1 MENLIPYLV
10 PAVIVVIVVLL
21 LLLGYVKAPP
31 DMAYIISGV
40 KKKSKVVIGKAS
52 IRIPFFE
59 RLDKLNLRLIPI
71 DVKTSNAV
79 PTADYINI
87 NVDATVNVKISNDP
101 EKLRLAAENFLNKN
115 TEYIASVAREVLE
128 GNVREIVGKMRLE
141 EMVSDR
147 QKFANLVKE
156 NAEPDLA
163 AMGLDIISFN
173 VQNFVD
179 GNDVIENLGIDNIV
193 KIKKSAAIA
202 KAESERDIKVAQA
215 AADKE
220 SNDAAVE
227 AQTEIAKKQ
236 NELAIKKSELQMEAD
251 TKKAMADAAYEI
263 QKEEQRKTIEVTTA
277 NADIAK
283 QEREIELKQKQ
294 VAVTE
299 QSLEAEVK
307 KKAEAEKYAAQ
318 QRAEAELYQR
328 QKDAEA
334 KQFEAQREAEAQK
347 AQAEAM
353 RFAREQEAAGIRA
366 VGEAEASAIQA
377 KGIAEAEAMEKKA
390 EAYAKY
396 NKAAVAEM
404 MIKVLPDIA
413 GKVAEPL
420 GQIDKITIIGG
431 GEGGSNGVDQ
441 IAGNVPVVMAKVFES
456 MKEATGI
463 DLADII
469 NAESYAGQKNSGP
482 GGAGRHQPDGS
493 AARLHHPPS
502 GIPRLALCGPDQRH
516 RRPHSVC
523 RFLRLS
529 AGGTAEGLPPSAG
542 GRRFF
547 DVEAAPGGGQ
557 LPGGACPLDGLEAG
571 DAGPGDDSPDLG
583 PGGSGPGSGAA
594 AGPGPGPGRHP
605 AAPAAGGGGTPA
617 AG

>member
-1 MENLIPYLV
+1 MQDISIIGIIV
-10 PAVIVVIVVLL
+10 AVVVLVIL
-21 LLLGYVKAPP
+21 LFMAIGYVKAPP

-87 NVDATVNVKISNDP
+87 NVDATVNVKISNNP

-115 TEYIASVAREVLE
+115 TEYIAGVAREVLE
-128 GNVREIVGKMRLE
+128 GNVREIVGKMKLE

-163 AMGLDIISFN
+163 AMRLDIISYN

-179 GNDVIENLGIDNIV
+179 GNEVIENLGIDNIV
-193 KIKKSAAIA
+193 KIKKAAAIA
-202 KAESERDIKVAQA
+202 RAESERDIKVAQA
-215 AADKE
+215 SADKE
-220 SNDAAVE
+220 SNDAAVA

-251 TKKAMADAAYEI
+251 TKKAMADAAYDI
-263 QKEEQRKTIEVTTA
+263 QKEEQRKTIEVATA

-283 QEREIELKQKQ
+283 QEREIELKQKE

-307 KKAEAEKYAAQ
+307 KKAEANKYAAQ
-318 QRAEAELYQR
+318 QQAEAQLYQR
-328 QKDAEA
+328 QKEAEA
-334 KQFEAQREAEAQK
+334 RQFEAQRQAEAQ
-347 AQAEAM
+347 
-353 RFAREQEAAGIRA
+353 
-366 VGEAEASAIQA
+366 
-377 KGIAEAEAMEKKA
+377 KA

-413 GKVAEPL
+413 AKVAEPL

-431 GEGGSNGVDQ
+431 GDGENGVGKV
-441 IAGNVPVVMAKVFES
+441 AGNVPVVMAKVFES

-463 DLADII
+463 DLSEII
-469 NAESYAGQKNSGP
+469 NADSYDAKVNRNVNVTG
-482 GGAGRHQPDGS
+482 
-493 AARLHHPPS
+493 
-502 GIPRLALCGPDQRH
+502 
-516 RRPHSVC
+516 
-523 RFLRLS
+523 
-529 AGGTAEGLPPSAG
+529 
-542 GRRFF
+542 
-547 DVEAAPGGGQ
+547 
-557 LPGGACPLDGLEAG
+557 LDGVNLVVNADTDKNGEK
-571 DAGPGDDSPDLG
+571 
-583 PGGSGPGSGAA
+583 
-594 AGPGPGPGRHP
+594 
-605 AAPAAGGGGTPA
+605 TENYMII
-617 AG
+617 

>member
-1 MENLIPYLV
+1 MESINLMSLIIGG
-10 PAVIVVIVVLL
+10 VIALIIILL
-21 LLLGYVKAPP
+21 LVMGYVKAPP

-40 KKKSKVVIGKAS
+40 KKKSKIVIGKAS

-87 NVDATVNVKISNDP
+87 NVDATVNVKISNES
-101 EKLRLAAENFLNKN
+101 EKLRLAAENFLNKP
-115 TEYIASVAREVLE
+115 TEYIAGVAREVLE
-128 GNVREIVGKMRLE
+128 GNVREIVGKMKLE

-147 QKFANLVKE
+147 QKFATLVKE

-179 GNDVIENLGIDNIV
+179 GNEVIENLGIDNIV
-193 KIKKSAAIA
+193 KIKKAAAIA
-202 KAESERDIKVAQA
+202 RAESERDIKVAQA
-215 AADKE
+215 SADKE
-220 SNDAAVE
+220 SNDAAVA

-263 QKEEQRKTIEVTTA
+263 QKEEQRKTIEITTA

-283 QEREIELKQKQ
+283 QEREIELKQKE
-294 VAVTE
+294 VSVKE
-299 QSLEAEVK
+299 QALEAEIK
-307 KKAEAEKYAAQ
+307 KQAEADKYAAQ
-318 QRAEAELYQR
+318 QRADAVLYQR

-334 KQFEAQREAEAQK
+334 KQFESQREAEARK
-347 AQAEAM
+347 AQAEAD
-353 RFAREQEAAGIRA
+353 RYAKEQEAAGIRA
-366 VGEAEASAIQA
+366 VGEAEATAIQA
-377 KGIAEAEAMEKKA
+377 KGLAEAEAMEKKA

-404 MIKVLPDIA
+404 MIKVLPEIA

-431 GEGGSNGVDQ
+431 GEGSSNGVEQ
-441 IAGNVPVVMAKVFES
+441 VAGNVPVVMAKVFES

-469 NAESYAGQKNSGP
+469 NADSYDAQVNRNVNLTGLDSVNVVVKNETEPKP
-482 GGAGRHQPDGS
+482 GVNDTQ
-493 AARLHHPPS
+493 
-502 GIPRLALCGPDQRH
+502 I
-516 RRPHSVC
+516 
-523 RFLRLS
+523 
-529 AGGTAEGLPPSAG
+529 
-542 GRRFF
+542 
-547 DVEAAPGGGQ
+547 
-557 LPGGACPLDGLEAG
+557 
-571 DAGPGDDSPDLG
+571 
-583 PGGSGPGSGAA
+583 
-594 AGPGPGPGRHP
+594 
-605 AAPAAGGGGTPA
+605 
-617 AG
+617 

>member
-1 MENLIPYLV
+1 MLERFIPLIV
-10 PAVIVVIVVLL
+10 AVIVIAVVILL
-21 LLLGYVKAPP
+21 LCIGYVKAPP
-31 DMAYIISGV
+31 DMAYIISGI
-40 KKKSKVVIGKAS
+40 KKKSKIVIGKAS

-87 NVDATVNVKISNDP
+87 NVDATVNVKISNES
-101 EKLRLAAENFLNKN
+101 EKLRLAAENFLNKP
-115 TEYIASVAREVLE
+115 TEYIAGVAREVLE
-128 GNVREIVGKMRLE
+128 GNVREIVGKMKLE

-179 GNDVIENLGIDNIV
+179 GNEVIENLGIDNIV

-202 KAESERDIKVAQA
+202 RAESERDIKVAQA

-220 SNDAAVE
+220 SNDASVA

-251 TKKAMADAAYEI
+251 TKKAMADAAYQI
-263 QKEEQRKTIEVTTA
+263 QKEEQRKTIEITTA
-277 NADIAK
+277 NADIAR
-283 QEREIELKQKQ
+283 QEREIELRQKA
-294 VAVTE
+294 VAVKE
-299 QSLEAEVK
+299 QALEAEIK
-307 KKAEAEKYAAQ
+307 KQAEADKYAAQ
-318 QRAEAELYQR
+318 QKADAMLYQR

-334 KQFEAQREAEAQK
+334 RQFEAQREAEAKK
-347 AQAEAM
+347 AQAEAD
-353 RFAREQEAAGIRA
+353 RYSKEQEAAGIRA
-366 VGEAEASAIQA
+366 VGEAEATAIQA

-404 MIKVLPDIA
+404 MIKVLPEIA
-413 GKVAEPL
+413 GKIAEPL
-420 GQIDKITIIGG
+420 TQIDKITIIGG
-431 GEGGSNGVDQ
+431 SEGNNGVDQ
-441 IAGNVPVVMAKVFES
+441 VAGNVPVVMAKVFES

-469 NAESYAGQKNSGP
+469 NAESYDAQVNRNINVTG
-482 GGAGRHQPDGS
+482 
-493 AARLHHPPS
+493 
-502 GIPRLALCGPDQRH
+502 
-516 RRPHSVC
+516 
-523 RFLRLS
+523 
-529 AGGTAEGLPPSAG
+529 
-542 GRRFF
+542 
-547 DVEAAPGGGQ
+547 
-557 LPGGACPLDGLEAG
+557 LDGVKLVTKEDG
-571 DAGPGDDSPDLG
+571 QNRYDGQTES
-583 PGGSGPGSGAA
+583 
-594 AGPGPGPGRHP
+594 
-605 AAPAAGGGGTPA
+605 
-617 AG
+617 

>member
-1 MENLIPYLV
+1 MLDFIPV
-10 PAVIVVIVVLL
+10 PAIIAVVVIAAIVVFLAV
-21 LLLGYVKAPP
+21 GYVKAPP
-31 DMAYIISGV
+31 DMAFIVSGI
-40 KKKSKVVIGKAS
+40 KKKSKVVIGKAT

-87 NVDATVNVKISNDP
+87 NVDATVNVKISNEP

-128 GNVREIVGKMRLE
+128 GNVREIVGKMKLE

-179 GNDVIENLGIDNIV
+179 GNEVIENLGIDNIV
-193 KIKKSAAIA
+193 KIKKAAAIA
-202 KAESERDIKVAQA
+202 RAESERDIKVAQA

-220 SNDAAVE
+220 SNDAAVA

-236 NELAIKKSELQMEAD
+236 NELAIKRSELQQEAD

-263 QKEEQRKTIEVTTA
+263 QKEEQRKTIEITTA

-283 QEREIELKQKQ
+283 QEREIELKQKE
-294 VAVTE
+294 VAVKE
-299 QSLEAEVK
+299 QALEAEVK
-307 KKAEAEKYAAQ
+307 KQAEADRYAAQ
-318 QRAEAELYQR
+318 QKADAALYERQKEAE
-328 QKDAEA
+328 
-334 KQFEAQREAEAQK
+334 
-347 AQAEAM
+347 
-353 RFAREQEAAGIRA
+353 GIRA
-366 VGEAEASAIQA
+366 VGEAEAAAIQA

-404 MIKVLPDIA
+404 MIKVLPDVAAKI
-413 GKVAEPL
+413 AEPL

-431 GEGGSNGVDQ
+431 DGGSNGVEQ
-441 IAGNVPVVMAKVFES
+441 VAGNVPAVMAKLFES

-463 DLADII
+463 DLADIVKADTYDAKV
-469 NAESYAGQKNSGP
+469 NRNVNV
-482 GGAGRHQPDGS
+482 
-493 AARLHHPPS
+493 S
-502 GIPRLALCGPDQRH
+502 GID
-516 RRPHSVC
+516 SVN
-523 RFLRLS
+523 LVVK
-529 AGGTAEGLPPSAG
+529 E
-542 GRRFF
+542 
-547 DVEAAPGGGQ
+547 EK
-557 LPGGACPLDGLEAG
+557 
-571 DAGPGDDSPDLG
+571 
-583 PGGSGPGSGAA
+583 
-594 AGPGPGPGRHP
+594 P
-605 AAPAAGGGGTPA
+605 AAPEQE
-617 AG
+617 

>member
-1 MENLIPYLV
+1 
-10 PAVIVVIVVLL
+10 
-21 LLLGYVKAPP
+21 
-31 DMAYIISGV
+31 MAYIISGV

-353 RFAREQEAAGIRA
+353 
-366 VGEAEASAIQA
+366 
-377 KGIAEAEAMEKKA
+377 EKKA

-469 NAESYAGQKNSGP
+469 NAESYDAKVNRNVNVSGLDSVNFVVKDDGTKVTMAKVEPQNSTKP
-482 GGAGRHQPDGS
+482 VSTDVPE
-493 AARLHHPPS
+493 S
-502 GIPRLALCGPDQRH
+502 GEQG
-516 RRPHSVC
+516 
-523 RFLRLS
+523 
-529 AGGTAEGLPPSAG
+529 
-542 GRRFF
+542 
-547 DVEAAPGGGQ
+547 
-557 LPGGACPLDGLEAG
+557 
-571 DAGPGDDSPDLG
+571 
-583 PGGSGPGSGAA
+583 
-594 AGPGPGPGRHP
+594 
-605 AAPAAGGGGTPA
+605 
-617 AG
+617 